1 MVDTVTAG
9 LRTRGQPAALAAV
22 RRFVDGAA
30 PHAVLLVGPASV
42 GKTTLARDL
51 ATGLLCQA
59 PDPAERP
66 CGTCRGCRQVGSGNH
81 PDLHRLAP
89 EGPGGQIGI
98 GRVRELGSDL
108 ALMPVEGGARVALV
122 EGAHRLNEDAQNAML
137 KLLEE
142 PPPGVVIVLCA
153 DDEERLLD
161 TVRSRCVRVRLGPV
175 AIREIEGL
183 LDELGLADP
192 PTAARLARIAAG
204 RPGLAVAYARAPDAM
219 IARSEVARGLLDLLP
234 SGRSA
239 RLSALRDLAAR
250 AADTLAALDRA
261 AVDETGDSDRPVRP
275 SRRRS
280 TAAKPGTPDAA
291 TIPPDVADAETGTST
306 RSPASERRR
315 AAAWLVDAWRDV
327 FRDLVLVAAGTPA
340 LVRDPGLIDELAAMG
355 GRLDPVAVATFLEEL
370 DRASERLDA
379 NVAPELLLDALAL
392 AAPRPGPAA

>member
-1 MVDTVTAG
+1 MTTG
-9 LRTRGQPAALAAV
+9 FRTRGQAAALAAV

-30 PHAVLLVGPASV
+30 PHAVLLAGPGSV

-51 ATGLLCQA
+51 AVGLLCQA
-59 PDPAERP
+59 PDPAARP
-66 CGTCRGCRQVGSGNH
+66 CGGCRGCRQVASGNH

-175 AIREIEGL
+175 PVREIEAL

-219 IARSEVARGLLDLLP
+219 MARAEVARGLLDLLP

-239 RLSALRDLAAR
+239 RLSAMRDLAVR
-250 AADTLAALDRA
+250 AAEALGALDRA
-261 AVDETGDSDRPVRP
+261 LTDEVAAAGSDRPGRP
-275 SRRRS
+275 ARRRS
-280 TAAKPGTPDAA
+280 PAVKPGAPDAGA
-291 TIPPDVADAETGTST
+291 VPPDVADAEAGTST

-327 FRDLVLVAAGTPA
+327 FRDLALVAAGTPA
-340 LVRDPGLIDELAAMG
+340 LVRDAGLMDELEPMG
-355 GRLDPVAVATFLEEL
+355 SRVDPAAVAMFLDEL
-370 DRASERLDA
+370 DRASERLEA

-392 AAPRPGPAA
+392 AAPTPGPAA

>member
-1 MVDTVTAG
+1 VDDTVTARF
-9 LRTRGQPAALAAV
+9 RTRGQPAALAAV

-30 PHAVLLVGPASV
+30 PHAVLLVGPGSV

-51 ATGLLCQA
+51 AMGLLCQA
-59 PDPAERP
+59 PDPAARP
-66 CGTCRGCRQVGSGNH
+66 CGGCRGCRQVASGNH
-81 PDLHRLAP
+81 PDLHQLSP

-98 GRVRELGSDL
+98 GRIRELGGDL

-122 EGAHRLNEDAQNAML
+122 EGAQRLNEDAQNAML

-204 RPGLAVAYARAPDAM
+204 RPGLAVAYARAPDAV
-219 IARSEVARGLLDLLP
+219 IARSEIARGLLDLLP
-234 SGRSA
+234 GGRSA
-239 RLSALRDLAAR
+239 RLSAVRDLATR
-250 AADTLAALDRA
+250 AAETLGTLDRA
-261 AVDETGDSDRPVRP
+261 WVDETSESERPARS

-280 TAAKPGTPDAA
+280 TTVKPGTPDAA
-291 TIPPDVADAETGTST
+291 PIPPEVADAEATTST

-315 AAAWLVDAWRDV
+315 AAAWLVEAWREV
-327 FRDLVLVAAGTPA
+327 FRDLALVAAGTPA
-340 LVRDPGLIDELAAMG
+340 LVRDAGLLDELEVMG
-355 GRLDPVAVATFLEEL
+355 GRLEPAAVTAFLDDL

-392 AAPRPGPAA
+392 AAPRPGPVA